1 MIPSGDDIKRQVI
14 PRWRT
19 IQATSAAGELASS
32 KRQQPSTV
40 ESSLSS
46 RLAHELQLRV
56 REWHEE
62 KDLAA
67 AEELLAAAIVAGEE
81 KYKSDV
87 AAAAQLVLSDTT
99 ALAGSVQLARAFVG
113 SPPADE
119 ELVPTDTRRM
129 YAEIARR
136 KRLLRMY
143 PRDPLLLTETAL
155 LYTNLGLNNSA
166 KHLLRAATALAP
178 DNRYVLRS
186 LTRFWVHQAEP
197 DRALHYLWKSS
208 ATKHDPWL
216 LAAQVA
222 AEDVA
227 QKTLTNWR
235 EAKRVLEDERFSD
248 FELTELAAAIAT
260 LQLQGGSHKLA
271 RKMFRKSLA
280 EPTENSVAQVQWASR
295 RDPTINV
302 SHDLT
307 AKASEALAWEQLSA
321 HRWNDVIEAARHWQE
336 IEPFSVR
343 PAVMGS
349 FVGVGHLGDG
359 RVGEEF
365 ARRGL
370 VANKG
375 SQVLHNNL
383 AVSLAMQGRV
393 PEARAELANVK
404 PSAKTNEEI
413 VNLATRGL
421 IEMRA
426 GDFAGGAD
434 LYRRAIDLAVTL
446 RNAALWCR
454 AYAHFAVEVGRFDK
468 SALPEV
474 TTAIMKVYGKL
485 PDQAKLIL
493 NDVPTMLERAEK
505 AQTASDVL
513 KSLEQLRDRF
523 LSTYPSNG
531 EGP

>member
-1 MIPSGDDIKRQVI
+1 M
-14 PRWRT
+14 
-19 IQATSAAGELASS
+19 
-32 KRQQPSTV
+32 
-40 ESSLSS
+40 
-46 RLAHELQLRV
+46 
-56 REWHEE
+56 
-62 KDLAA
+62 
-67 AEELLAAAIVAGEE
+67 LAAAIVAGEE
-81 KYKSDV
+81 EFKSDI
-87 AAAAQLVLSDTT
+87 AAAAQLVLADAT
-99 ALAGSVQLARAFVG
+99 ALAGSVELAKAFVETAT
-113 SPPADE
+113 ADE

-129 YAEIARR
+129 YSEIARR

-155 LYTNLGLNNSA
+155 LYTNLGFNNSA
-166 KHLLRAATALAP
+166 KHLLKAAAALAP
-178 DNRYVLRS
+178 NNRYVLRS

-197 DRALHYLWKSS
+197 DRALYFLAKSP

-227 QKTLTNWR
+227 QNKSTNWR
-235 EAKRVLEDERFSD
+235 EAKRVLEDDRFSD
-248 FELTELAAAIAT
+248 FELTELAAALAT
-260 LQLQGGSHKLA
+260 LQLQAGSHKLA

-307 AKASEALAWEQLSA
+307 ANASEALAWEQLSA
-321 HRWNDVIEAARHWQE
+321 HRWNDVIEATRLWHE
-336 IEPFSVR
+336 IEPFSLR

-370 VANKG
+370 IANKG
-375 SQVLHNNL
+375 AQVLHNNL
-383 AVSLAMQGRV
+383 AVSLAIQGRIQD
-393 PEARAELANVK
+393 ARIELANVR
-404 PSAKTNEEI
+404 PSPKTNDEI

-426 GDFAGGAD
+426 GDIAGGAD
-434 LYRRAIDLAVTL
+434 LYRRSIDLAVTL
-446 RNAALWCR
+446 RNPALWCR
-454 AYAHFAVEVGRFDK
+454 AYAHFTVEVARFDK
-468 SALPEV
+468 SALPE
-474 TTAIMKVYGKL
+474 TTAAIMKVYDRL

-493 NDVPTMLERAEK
+493 NDVPAMLARAEK
-505 AQTASDVL
+505 LQTVSDVL
-513 KSLEQLRDRF
+513 QSLEQFRDQF
-523 LSTYPSNG
+523 LSTYPSDG
-531 EGP
+531 EAV